1 MIKKEKH
8 TCKMFKYKIRRKGI
22 WRERRHLGGR
32 GRKEFSEGSQ
42 ISQSISN

>member
-22 WRERRHLGGR
+22 WREKTFRRKREEGILR
-32 GRKEFSEGSQ
+32 RESNFSINQ
-42 ISQSISN
+42 